1 MPAGLSV
8 HLNSIRGKYTLWT
21 VSFKGGCHSSPIVKR
36 SLVKQKMWW
45 APCQYKITMQ
55 HNNGIHCGLFAI
67 SFLQFFIDHNKYLI
81 NIIFDQ
87 FLMWNHTIKH
97 WRRTHWSFFFTTK
110 VYLENQ
116 WKYGKRKYFSWKYT
130 TIVGWFGFLVKR
142 QCIETKS
149 RST

>member
-1 MPAGLSV
+1 MDSQFQGRLSQ
-8 HLNSIRGKYTLWT
+8 LTNCQT
-21 VSFKGGCHSSPIVKR
+21 C

-45 APCQYKITMQ
+45 APCQYKITTQ

-110 VYLENQ
+110 VYLEKQ
-116 WKYGKRKYFSWKYT
+116 WKYRKRKYFSWKCT
-130 TIVGWFGFLVKR
+130 AIVGWFVFLVKR

-149 RST
+149 GST